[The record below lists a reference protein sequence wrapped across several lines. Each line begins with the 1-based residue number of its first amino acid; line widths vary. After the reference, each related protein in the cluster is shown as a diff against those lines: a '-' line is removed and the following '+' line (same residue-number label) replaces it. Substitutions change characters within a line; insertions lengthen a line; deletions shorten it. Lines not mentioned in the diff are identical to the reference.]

1 MEKMLEQFD
10 LKKEITDLVNCYF
23 EPPFDW
29 KVEQLGI
36 YKYNGKLYSFCNYIG
51 QGIAEPIYNGT
62 EEYKIE
68 ITDEIRDYFDVAS
81 DLQSYTKKEQNEYI
95 ESIYNNVL
103 EQIKE
108 FELEQTK
115 ELER

>member
-1 MEKMLEQFD
+1 MEKLLEQFN
-10 LKKEITDLVNCYF
+10 LKKEIIDLVNCYF

-51 QGIAEPIYNGT
+51 QGIVEPIYNGT
-62 EEYKIE
+62 AEYTIE
-68 ITDEIRDYFDVAS
+68 ILDEICNYFDVGS
-81 DLQSYTKKEQNEYI
+81 DLQYYTKKEQNKYI
-95 ESIYNNVL
+95 ESIYNDVL

-108 FELEQTK
+108 FEK
-115 ELER
+115 